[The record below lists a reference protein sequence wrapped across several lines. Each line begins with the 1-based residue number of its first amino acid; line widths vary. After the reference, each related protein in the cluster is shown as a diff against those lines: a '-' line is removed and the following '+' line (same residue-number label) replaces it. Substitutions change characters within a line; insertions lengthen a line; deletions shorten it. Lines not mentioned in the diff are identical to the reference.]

1 MNLYLALVTLH
12 LLAAMLWLG
21 GMLFLAVVGAPVLR
35 ALEPAIRQEIFRRLG
50 ERFRTVGWIALGVLV
65 ATGTGMVQLR
75 GWLRPE
81 VMGSSGFWTAGPG
94 RTLALKL
101 ALVALMLGLSA
112 WHDFVLGPRAGRA
125 EPGSPRALRLRKR
138 AAGMARVNA
147 LVGLLV
153 LFLAARL
160 VRGG

>member
-50 ERFRTVGWIALGVLV
+50 ERFRAVGWIALGVLV
-65 ATGTGMVQLR
+65 ATGVGMLQLR

-81 VMGSSGFWTAGPG
+81 VMGSSGFWTEGPG

-101 ALVALMLGLSA
+101 AFVGLMLGLSA